1 MTCENEILK
10 RYFTFLSLFQMNG
23 CCFWLNRIKFCIYH
37 CELGSFPCI
46 IKLVSFSLNT
56 LCDFFFVKSLKYF
69 IFKIFELAYIHLFV
83 KFRKGNNV
91 LNLLKMCRHLLYLKF
106 ILCAKLERKLNLA
119 WPCIF
124 FLNQVENENQKCD
137 LRKSQSVCL

>member
-1 MTCENEILK
+1 MGTPKIFYIFAQVFISNEWM
-10 RYFTFLSLFQMNG
+10 LF
-23 CCFWLNRIKFCIYH
+23 
-37 CELGSFPCI
+37 SA
-46 IKLVSFSLNT
+46 
-56 LCDFFFVKSLKYF
+56 KSLKYF

-91 LNLLKMCRHLLYLKF
+91 LNLLKMCKHLLYLKF

-124 FLNQVENENQKCD
+124 FLNQVEMKTI
-137 LRKSQSVCL
+137 SVISEYP